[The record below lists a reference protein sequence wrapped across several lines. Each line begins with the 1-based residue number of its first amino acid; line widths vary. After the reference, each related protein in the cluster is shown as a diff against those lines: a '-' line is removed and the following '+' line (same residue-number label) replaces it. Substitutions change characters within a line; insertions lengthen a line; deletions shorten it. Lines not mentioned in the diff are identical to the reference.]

1 MSYAINQE
9 TEFETAQTIITASAT
24 SISLSQILPHYD
36 GTNFENAT
44 TLYRKPSY
52 QRALRKSN
60 EWCIKLIES
69 IIKGYTTGSITMSEW
84 TTIQMVNDSPVP
96 YTYFNI
102 EDGQT
107 RLDAYQRFRNGDFT
121 TRYGNYEDVSQ
132 KFDNYQHSVIM
143 LRKVNALISDTDYFK
158 ALQENFSLLQEGT
171 PLSTSDRYWAWFK
184 NDDHN
189 FAGSPIVNYTVELV
203 NEHETLGEY
212 FTTILGVANL
222 SNRVSS
228 NNKSRKLL
236 AELIAL
242 VSGAV
247 WGSEYTNCKYFTH
260 VPILTMEI
268 TDEEK
273 AATERLLHAIFI
285 IISNALEA
293 MNRAPN
299 ERIAS
304 YFIKP
309 HKFTSCMIEALYTP
323 IRENNEN
330 EILNI
335 SNCYLQL
342 INLFR
347 ISKLNLDNNWFNNNV
362 YMDLTKAQRRN
373 LTQADIIA
381 REDAIQSWW
390 ENQ

>member
-1 MSYAINQE
+1 MNQE

-24 SISLSQILPHYD
+24 SSSLSQILPYYD
-36 GTNFENAT
+36 GIHFENAT

-52 QRALRKSN
+52 QRALRKSD
-60 EWCIKLIES
+60 EWCIKLVES

-84 TTIQMVNDSPVP
+84 TCIQMVNDCPVP

-171 PLSTSDRYWAWFK
+171 PLSTSDRYWVWFK

-203 NEHETLGEY
+203 NEHETLSEY
-212 FTTILGVANL
+212 FTTILGVAKL

-260 VPILTMEI
+260 VPILTTEI

-309 HKFTSCMIEALYTP
+309 HKFTSCMIDALYTP
-323 IRENNEN
+323 IRENDEN
-330 EILNI
+330 DILNI

-342 INLFR
+342 INSFR
-347 ISKLNLDNNWFNNNV
+347 ISKLNSDNNWFNNNI
-362 YMDLTKAQRRN
+362 YMNLTKGQTRN

-381 REDAIQSWW
+381 RKEAIKTWW
-390 ENQ
+390 DNQ

>member
-1 MSYAINQE
+1 MSYSMNQE
-9 TEFETAQTIITASAT
+9 TEFETAQTIITSSAT
-24 SISLSQILPHYD
+24 SISLSQILPYYD
-36 GTNFENAT
+36 GINFENAT

-52 QRALRKSN
+52 QRALRKSD

-84 TTIQMVNDSPVP
+84 TCIQMVNDSPVA

-107 RLDAYQRFRNGDFT
+107 RLDAYKRFRNGDFT

-143 LRKVNALISDTDYFK
+143 LRKVNESITYADYFK

-203 NEHETLGEY
+203 NEHETLSEY
-212 FTTILGVANL
+212 FTNILGVANL

-260 VPILTMEI
+260 VPILTIEI

-323 IRENNEN
+323 IRENDEN
-330 EILNI
+330 ELLNI

-347 ISKLNLDNNWFNNNV
+347 ISKLNLDNNWFNNNI
-362 YMDLTKAQRRN
+362 YMNLTKGQRRN

-381 REDAIQSWW
+381 RKEAIQTWW
-390 ENQ
+390 DNQ